1 MSLKSLLEISSS
13 RNGELGLKQGLS
25 EERAHNQ
32 LEHLRN
38 MFSFY
43 REYPDLLVDF
53 MLKDNNPHNF
63 HFYFYQRIFLRIVM
77 RHRYVYAT
85 FPRAYSKSFLSMMVL
100 MLRCIL
106 YPGSQLFVTTGGKEQ
121 AASITIAKIEE
132 ICKLI
137 PALNNEINWDRGVS
151 KKSKD
156 DVKYVF
162 KNGSTIDILAARQ
175 SSRGQRRTGGL
186 MEECVLID
194 GDILNEVIIPT
205 TNVDRLLPD
214 GSRHKEEVIN
224 KSQIYITTAGWKN
237 SFAYD
242 KLVELLIMS
251 VIDPDQAMIMG
262 GTYETP
268 VKEGL
273 LDEDFVDQLKL
284 QGTYNDDSFD
294 REYRSIWSGDVENAF
309 YSAEKFDKHR
319 VLLQPEYE
327 YSGRSS
333 KSAYYVLGVDVGRI
347 GCTTEV
353 CVFKSTP
360 QPQGSDLKTLVN
372 IYTYEAEDF
381 EVQAINLKKLY
392 YKYKARIISI
402 DANGLGVGLIDFMTK
417 AQVDPETGDDLPPFG
432 VEGGTAEDTMELYK
446 KVKGAGVEED
456 ALYLIKAN
464 APINTEAYSYA
475 QTQMASGKVK
485 FLIDEAAA
493 KSKLLQTKV
502 GQNMNSDKRNEYLQP
517 FVLTSVLREQMLN
530 LVEENEGVNILLKQS
545 NKSIKKDKFSA
556 FVYGLY
562 YIKKEEDKK
571 RKRKKFNIA
580 DLMFYS

>member
-1 MSLKSLLEISSS
+1 MSLQSLLDLSDS
-13 RNGELGLKQGLS
+13 RGLKKQGLS
-25 EERAHNQ
+25 EERLKAQ
-32 LEHLRN
+32 LPHLRKLV
-38 MFSFY
+38 SFY
-43 REYPDLLVDF
+43 REYPDYLIDF
-53 MLKDNNPHNF
+53 MKGPDSTFN
-63 HFYFYQRIFLRIVM
+63 FYFYQRIFLRIVM

-106 YPGSQLFVTTGGKEQ
+106 YPNSHLFVTTGGKEQ

-137 PALNNEINWDRGVS
+137 PSLNNEIDWTRGAS

-156 DVKYVF
+156 DVKYIF
-162 KNGSTIDILAARQ
+162 KNGSSIDILAAKQ

-214 GSRHKEEVIN
+214 GTRHKEEVIN

-242 KLVELLIMS
+242 KLIELLIQS
-251 VIDPDQAMIMG
+251 VIEPDRVMIIG

-268 VKEGL
+268 VTEGL

-284 QGTYNDDSFD
+284 QGTFKEESFD
-294 REYRSIWSGDVENAF
+294 REYRSLWSGDAENAF
-309 YSAEKFDKHR
+309 YSSEKFDKHR

-333 KSAYYVLGVDVGRI
+333 KNAYYVLGVDVGRI

-353 CVFKSTP
+353 CVFKVTP
-360 QPQGSDLKTLVN
+360 QPQGTSLKSLVH
-372 IYTYEAEDF
+372 IYTYEAEHF
-381 EVQAINLKKLY
+381 EDQAIHIKKLY
-392 YKYKARIISI
+392 YKYKARVISI
-402 DANGLGVGLIDFMTK
+402 DANGLGIGLVDFMVK
-417 AQVDPETGDDLPPFG
+417 SQVDPESGDSLPPFG
-432 VEGGTAEDTMELYK
+432 VEGGTSEDAVEPYK
-446 KVKGAGVEED
+446 KIKGADVEEN

-475 QTQMASGKVK
+475 QTQLSSGKIK
-485 FLIDEAAA
+485 FLIDESMA
-493 KSKLLQTKV
+493 KTKLMSTKV
-502 GQNMNSDKRNEYLQP
+502 GQNMDSDKRNEFLKP
-517 FVLTSVLREQMLN
+517 FTLTSILREQMLN
-530 LVEENEGVNILLKQS
+530 LVEKNSGINIILEQS
-545 NKSIKKDKFSA
+545 SKSIKKDKFSA
-556 FVYGLY
+556 FIYGLY
-562 YIKKEEDKK
+562 YIKQEEDNK
-571 RKRKKFNIA
+571 RKRSKRHISDF
-580 DLMFYS
+580 MFMN

>member
-1 MSLKSLLEISSS
+1 MSLQSLLDLSDS
-13 RNGELGLKQGLS
+13 RSLKKQGLS
-25 EERAHNQ
+25 EERLKAQ
-32 LEHLRN
+32 LPHLRN
-38 MFSFY
+38 LVSFY
-43 REYPDLLVDF
+43 REYPDYLIDF
-53 MLKDNNPHNF
+53 MKGPDSTFN
-63 HFYFYQRIFLRIVM
+63 FYFYQRVFLRIVM

-106 YPGSQLFVTTGGKEQ
+106 YPNSHLFVTTGGKEQ

-137 PALNNEINWDRGVS
+137 PSLNNEIDWTRGAS

-156 DVKYVF
+156 DVKYIF
-162 KNGSTIDILAARQ
+162 KNSSSIDILAAKQ

-214 GSRHKEEVIN
+214 GTRHKEEVIN

-242 KLVELLIMS
+242 KLIELLIQS
-251 VIDPDQAMIMG
+251 VIEPDRVMIMG

-268 VKEGL
+268 VTEGL

-284 QGTYNDDSFD
+284 QGTFKEESFD
-294 REYRSIWSGDVENAF
+294 REYRSLWSGDAENAF
-309 YSAEKFDKHR
+309 YSSEKFDKHR

-333 KSAYYVLGVDVGRI
+333 KNAYYVLGVDVGRI

-353 CVFKSTP
+353 CVFKVTP
-360 QPQGSDLKTLVN
+360 QPQGTSLKSLVH
-372 IYTYEAEDF
+372 IYTYEAEHF
-381 EVQAINLKKLY
+381 EDQAIHIKKLY
-392 YKYKARIISI
+392 YKYKARVISI
-402 DANGLGVGLIDFMTK
+402 DANGLGIGLVDFMVK
-417 AQVDPETGDDLPPFG
+417 SQVDPESGDSLPPFG
-432 VEGGTAEDTMELYK
+432 VEGGTSEDAVEPYK
-446 KVKGAGVEED
+446 KIKGADVEEN

-475 QTQMASGKVK
+475 QTQLSSGKIK
-485 FLIDEAAA
+485 FLIDESMA
-493 KSKLLQTKV
+493 KTKLMSTKV
-502 GQNMNSDKRNEYLQP
+502 GQNMDSDKRNEFLKP
-517 FVLTSVLREQMLN
+517 FTLTSILREQMLN
-530 LVEENEGVNILLKQS
+530 LVEKNSGVNIILEQS
-545 NKSIKKDKFSA
+545 SKSIKKDKFSA
-556 FVYGLY
+556 FIYGLY
-562 YIKKEEDKK
+562 YIKQEEDNK
-571 RKRKKFNIA
+571 RKRRKRHISDF
-580 DLMFYS
+580 MFMN